1 MQGVRAFFILVLFG
15 ATCVAQAQT
24 SPKKVLRLAV
34 SEGSSG
40 GIDAEAARA
49 KYQPLADVLGKAADS
64 EVKVV
69 FVREFSALEKGMQDN
84 QFELVVARP
93 SDYPARG
100 LRDYQYKFVATAKP
114 DGQCM
119 LIVHQDSPLK
129 QVSDLKGKR
138 FILPE
143 QKAYM
148 SRFCRAELR
157 DQGIAL
163 DNESVTYVREQGA
176 IPFAIQN
183 KISDVGGVASYS
195 GAYKQWQASG
205 HRVIHQ
211 SKPQPYMPLVASRE
225 VTAEQISK
233 MQSALVEL
241 GNSDSGAQVLK
252 HVGVKGFTTTE
263 ESRLRKLLEWLGV

>member
-1 MQGVRAFFILVLFG
+1 MRRIQSLGLLALVV
-15 ATCVAQAQT
+15 ATCMVQAQT
-24 SPKKVLRLAV
+24 SSKGVLKLAV

-40 GIDAEAARA
+40 GIDADSARA
-49 KYQPLADVLGKAADS
+49 KYQPLADVLGKAMGT

-69 FVREFSALEKGMQDN
+69 FVREFAALEKGMQDN

-100 LRDYQYKFVATAKP
+100 LRDYQYRFVATAKP

-119 LIVHQDSPLK
+119 LIVRQDSPLK

-143 QKAYM
+143 KKAYM
-148 SRFCRAELR
+148 SRFCTAELR
-157 DQGIAL
+157 DQGIVL
-163 DNESVTYVREQGA
+163 DTESVTYVREQGA
-176 IPFAIQN
+176 IPFAIEN

-211 SKPQPYMPLVASRE
+211 SKPQPYMPLVASRD
-225 VTAEQISK
+225 VSADQIAK

-252 HVGVKGFTTTE
+252 HVGVKGFTTTD